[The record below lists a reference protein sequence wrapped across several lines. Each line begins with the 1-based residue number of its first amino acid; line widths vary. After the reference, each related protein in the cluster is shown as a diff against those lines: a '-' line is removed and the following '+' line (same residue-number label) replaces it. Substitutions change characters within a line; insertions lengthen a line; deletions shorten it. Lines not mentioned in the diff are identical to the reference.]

1 MIINIECFLEINKKS
16 KGKFPFIKKIKY
28 YYICQMNQ
36 IICCRIV
43 ICTDKMERLT
53 DSAFLSLIWDIS
65 LQFEKSSFDSI
76 L

>member
-1 MIINIECFLEINKKS
+1 
-16 KGKFPFIKKIKY
+16 
-28 YYICQMNQ
+28 MNQ

-43 ICTDKMERLT
+43 ICADKAERLT

-65 LQFEKSSFDSI
+65 LQFEKSNFDSI